1 MRKPLFDPAEWPIDA
16 GGEGLGA
23 GSEGR
28 ETDVVDGAAL
38 AAAVRPTA
46 FARMIGPP
54 RALAPGLAVVAAV
67 VLAAGFVADH
77 AGAPLTLLALLI
89 GLALNG
95 LRDDA
100 RLAPGLAFASRTL
113 LRVAIVLLGARVTVA
128 QIADLGVLAFLA
140 VATIVAATIAVA
152 VLAARAMGLGAAF
165 GALAGGAVAICGASA
180 ALAFAA
186 LLGEKRVGRAQL
198 SIVLVGISAFSAAA
212 MFLYPLLMRA
222 LGVDSQTAG
231 FVVGASIHDVAQ
243 ALGAGFSLSAEAG
256 ETASVVKLTRVALL
270 APALGVVALF
280 LRGSGGGE
288 GRGAVEVPWFVLGFF
303 ALAALNSA
311 VALPAAATAGA
322 GTAATW
328 LLAGAV
334 AATGIRSPLG
344 DLLKGGPRPLLVIA
358 IASTAALGLSL
369 AAALLLVR

>member
-1 MRKPLFDPAEWPIDA
+1 
-16 GGEGLGA
+16 
-23 GSEGR
+23 
-28 ETDVVDGAAL
+28 
-38 AAAVRPTA
+38 
-46 FARMIGPP
+46 MIGPP

-67 VLAAGFVADH
+67 VIAAGFVADR

-89 GLALNG
+89 GLALNA

-128 QIADLGVLAFLA
+128 QIAELGAPAFLA

-222 LGVDSQTAG
+222 LGLDGQSGG
-231 FVVGASIHDVAQ
+231 FVLGASIHDVAQ
-243 ALGAGFSLSAEAG
+243 AIGAGFSLSAEAG

-270 APALGVVALF
+270 APALGAVALF
-280 LRGSGGGE
+280 LRGSGGGGE
-288 GRGAVEVPWFVLGFF
+288 GSSGVEAPWFVVGFF

-311 VALPAAATAGA
+311 VALPAAVTAGA

-358 IASTAALGLSL
+358 IASAAALGLSL